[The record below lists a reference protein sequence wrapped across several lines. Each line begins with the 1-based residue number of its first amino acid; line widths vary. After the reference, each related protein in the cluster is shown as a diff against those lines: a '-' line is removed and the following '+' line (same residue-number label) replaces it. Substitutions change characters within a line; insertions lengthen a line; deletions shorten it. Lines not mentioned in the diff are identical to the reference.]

1 MLIIP
6 ITRRARDM
14 RVAVFILVRH
24 PAKSMTGKADGSRS
38 GLAIASQW

>member
-1 MLIIP
+1 MCIIP
-6 ITRRARDM
+6 TARLARQM
-14 RVAVFILVRH
+14 RVALFILVRH